1 MFFELLKN
9 RRSVRKFLTN
19 EVEKEKIDRIFKSV
33 LMSPSSR
40 SRKPWQFIAV
50 TDRQILL
57 KLAQVRQN
65 NSMFLVGAPLGIVV
79 IADKESS
86 DIWIED
92 ATIAATIAQI
102 SAHAQG
108 LGSCWIHIRERAH
121 SDTESADEYVK
132 KMLQIPDNF
141 SVECIL
147 AIGYSAEE
155 KEPHDEKKLYYDKLH
170 LEKFGYCYKI

>member
-19 EVEKEKIDRIFKSV
+19 EVEKEKIDRILKSV

-40 SRKPWQFIAV
+40 SRKPWEFIAV
-50 TDRQILL
+50 TDRQMLL

-92 ATIAATIAQI
+92 ATIAAIIAQM
-102 SAHAQG
+102 SVHAQG
-108 LGSCWIHIRERAH
+108 LGSCWIHIRDRMH
-121 SDTESADEYVK
+121 SDGESADEYVK
-132 KMLQIPDNF
+132 KLLEIPDKY

-147 AIGYSAEE
+147 AIGYSGEE
-155 KEPHDEKKLYYDKLH
+155 KEPHDEEKLNYDKLH